1 MSGEAMSILPIDSGR
16 YGSEEMRRIF
26 AEEARLQKM
35 LDVEAALARANAKY
49 GLIPSEAAEVI
60 AERANVNY
68 VKPERVK
75 EIEARIRHDI
85 MAVVEALA
93 EVCGE
98 YGGCVHVGA
107 TSYDIVDTATALQLK
122 EAIAIIEERLKELC
136 QLLCDLA
143 IKYGDVVMIG
153 RTHGQHAL
161 PITLGF
167 KFAVWAS
174 EFARHIERLREVK
187 KRILVGKMSGAVGT
201 MAGFMGKGMEV
212 QEEVMRFLGLRPET
226 ISTQVVQRDRLA
238 ELICLF
244 AIIASSLDRIATEIR
259 NLQRPEIMELAEGF
273 EPGQVGSST
282 MPHKQNPID
291 CENVSSL
298 AKLMRSLVIPALEN
312 IPLWHERDLT
322 NSANE
327 RFIIPESCILL
338 DEMLRRTIRVLR
350 NLRVY
355 PENMKK
361 NLELTKGRIMSE
373 AVMIYLT
380 RKGMSRQEAHR
391 LLRELSMKSMAEGVH
406 LSDVLKRDE
415 RVRAFLTEQEINELM
430 RPENYLGES
439 QKLIDKA
446 VSEALAVLKQKRPET

>member
-1 MSGEAMSILPIDSGR
+1 MSILPIDSGR

-26 AEEARLQKM
+26 TEEARLQRM
-35 LDVEAALARANAKY
+35 LDVEAALAKANAKL
-49 GLIPSEAAEVI
+49 GIIPRESAEVI
-60 AERANVNY
+60 AEKASVKY
-68 VKPERVK
+68 VKLERVK
-75 EIEARIRHDI
+75 EIEAKIRHDV

-98 YGGCVHVGA
+98 HGGYVHVGA
-107 TSYDIVDTATALQLK
+107 TSYDIVDTAIALQLK
-122 EAIAIIEERLKELC
+122 DALAIIEARLKELC

-143 IKYGDVVMIG
+143 IKYKDTVMVG

-174 EFARHIERLREVK
+174 EIARHIERLREVK
-187 KRILVGKMSGAVGT
+187 KRVLVGKMSGAVGT
-201 MAGFMGKGMEV
+201 MASFMGKGLKV
-212 QEEVMRFLGLRPET
+212 QEEVMKILGLKPAT
-226 ISTQVVQRDRLA
+226 ISTQIVQRDRLA
-238 ELICLF
+238 ELISLF
-244 AIIASSLDRIATEIR
+244 AIIASSLDKIATEIR

-273 EPGQVGSST
+273 GVEQVGSST

-291 CENVSSL
+291 CENISSL

-355 PENMKK
+355 PENMKR

-373 AVMIYLT
+373 AVMIALT
-380 RKGMSRQEAHR
+380 MKGMNRQEAHK
-391 LLRELSMKSMAEGVH
+391 LLRELSLKSIVEDVH
-406 LSDVLKRDE
+406 LSELLKKDARVKKLLSDE
-415 RVRAFLTEQEINELM
+415 EIDEIM
-430 RPENYLGES
+430 KPENYLGETY
-439 QKLIDKA
+439 KLIDKA
-446 VSEALAVLKQKRPET
+446 VKEALSIASQV

>member
-1 MSGEAMSILPIDSGR
+1 MSILPIDAGR

-26 AEEARLQKM
+26 TEESRLQRM
-35 LDVEAALARANAKY
+35 LDVEAALAKASAKY
-49 GLIPSEAAEVI
+49 GLIPPKAAEVI
-60 AERANVNY
+60 AEKASAKY
-68 VKPERVK
+68 VKLERVK

-98 YGGCVHVGA
+98 YGGYVHVGA

-122 EAIAIIEERLKELC
+122 EAIAIIERRLEELC
-136 QLLCDLA
+136 RLLCDMA
-143 IKYGDVVMIG
+143 IKYRDLVMIG

-174 EFARHIERLREVK
+174 EFARHIERLREAK
-187 KRILVGKMSGAVGT
+187 KRVLVGKMSGAVGT
-201 MAGFMGKGMEV
+201 MAGFMGRGTEV
-212 QEEVMRFLGLRPET
+212 QEEVMRLLGLRAET
-226 ISTQVVQRDRLA
+226 ISTQIVQRDRLA

-244 AIIASSLDRIATEIR
+244 AIIASSLDRVATEIR

-273 EPGQVGSST
+273 ELEQVGSST
-282 MPHKQNPID
+282 MPHKQNPVD

-298 AKLMRSLVIPALEN
+298 AKLMRGLVIPALEN

-338 DEMLRRTIRVLR
+338 DEMLRRITKVLK
-350 NLRVY
+350 NLRIY
-355 PENMKK
+355 PESMRK

-373 AVMIYLT
+373 AVMICLT
-380 RKGMSRQEAHR
+380 KKGMSRQEAHR
-391 LLRELSMKSMAEGVH
+391 LLRELSLKSMVEDVH
-406 LSDVLKRDE
+406 LSEVLKRDE
-415 RVRAFLTEQEINELM
+415 RVRRFLTEQEIDELM
-430 RPENYLGES
+430 RPENYVGEA
-439 QKLIDKA
+439 QRLIDKA
-446 VSEALAVLKQKRPET
+446 VSEAMAILGKSEAGL

>member
-1 MSGEAMSILPIDSGR
+1 MSILPIDAGR

-26 AEEARLQKM
+26 TEESRLQRM
-35 LDVEAALARANAKY
+35 LDVEAALAKASAKY
-49 GLIPSEAAEVI
+49 GLIPPKAAEVI
-60 AERANVNY
+60 AEKASAKY
-68 VKPERVK
+68 VKLERVK

-98 YGGCVHVGA
+98 YGGYVHVGA

-122 EAIAIIEERLKELC
+122 EAIAIIERRLEELC
-136 QLLCDLA
+136 RLLCDMA
-143 IKYGDVVMIG
+143 IKYRDLVMIG

-174 EFARHIERLREVK
+174 EFARHIERLREAK
-187 KRILVGKMSGAVGT
+187 KRVLVGKMSGAVGT
-201 MAGFMGKGMEV
+201 MAGFMGRGTEV
-212 QEEVMRFLGLRPET
+212 QEEVMRLLGLRAET
-226 ISTQVVQRDRLA
+226 ISTQIVQRDRLA

-244 AIIASSLDRIATEIR
+244 AIIASSLDRVATEIR

-273 EPGQVGSST
+273 ELEQVGSST

-338 DEMLRRTIRVLR
+338 DEMLRRITKVLK
-350 NLRVY
+350 NLRIY
-355 PENMKK
+355 PESMRK

-373 AVMIYLT
+373 AVMICLT
-380 RKGMSRQEAHR
+380 KKGMSRQEAHR
-391 LLRELSMKSMAEGVH
+391 LLRELSLKSMVEDVH
-406 LSDVLKRDE
+406 LSEVLKRDE
-415 RVRAFLTEQEINELM
+415 RVRRFLTEQEIDELM
-430 RPENYLGES
+430 RPENYVGEA
-439 QKLIDKA
+439 QRLIDKA
-446 VSEALAVLKQKRPET
+446 VSEAMAILGKSEAGL